1 METTITESIGNV
13 FADLEFGPPEA
24 AILEMR
30 SSLINDLRAH
40 IESSGMTQTEAAQ

>member
-30 SSLINDLRAH
+30 SSLINAH